1 MKKIRVIAAALI
13 FAICGCE
20 AENDIHKG
28 TDTNSVRC
36 EIYGVS
42 SSGSNLE
49 AYTAYLAGGAQE
61 QIIVSAFDK
70 MKENEPDAEI
80 NTTVPKDMYI
90 NSLKIDSGT
99 LNIDLSSEYNLMN
112 LSEELAFRAAAVYT
126 FTSLDFIDYVCIT
139 VDGNPLKMTN
149 GQPVGKLGRNDIIID
164 GNISAE
170 PTNYEMLKLY
180 FGSVDGT
187 RLGTEIREVEVNPN
201 QPIEK
206 YVVEQLI
213 KGPAGDDL
221 KSVIPSDTKIRDIST
236 ADGICYVDLSN
247 DFIVKQLGNAG
258 DCIAAVY
265 SIVNSLGEVEGVDK
279 VQFLIEGE
287 RTDIY
292 KNTIDLSK
300 PIEPNYDIAF
310 E

>member
-1 MKKIRVIAAALI
+1 MKKTRVIAAALI
-13 FAICGCE
+13 FALCGCE
-20 AENDIHKG
+20 AKNDIHKG
-28 TDTNSVRC
+28 NDTNSVQC

-42 SSGSNLE
+42 SYNSKLE
-49 AYTAYLAGGAQE
+49 SYTVYLAGGAQE
-61 QIIVSAFDK
+61 ELIANAFDE
-70 MKENEPDAEI
+70 MRENEPDEEI
-80 NTTVPKDMYI
+80 NTTVPENMNI

-99 LNIDLSSEYNLMN
+99 LNIDLSAAYNLMN

-126 FTSLDFIDYVCIT
+126 FTSLDFIDYVYIT

-170 PTNYEMLKLY
+170 PTNYEILKLY
-180 FGSVDGT
+180 FRSTDGT
-187 RLGTEIREVEVNPN
+187 KLGTEIREVEVNPN

-206 YVVEQLI
+206 YVIEQLI
-213 KGPAGDDL
+213 KGPAGDEL
-221 KSVIPSDTKIRDIST
+221 KNVIPPDTKIRDIST
-236 ADGICYVDLSN
+236 ADGICYVDLSA
-247 DFIVKQLGNAG
+247 DFIMKQLGNAG

-265 SIVNSLGEVEGVDK
+265 SIVNSLGEVESVDK

-287 RTDIY
+287 KTDIY

-300 PIEPNYDIAF
+300 PIEPNYDIVF